1 MEVLEAQT
9 MNKKIVKKIIMIISV
24 LVILFG
30 VSYFTNLPQGK
41 ETFKS
46 TPIEIETPEPCHK
59 GILTVYD
66 NNNNEVFQY
75 VGTIN
80 IGNDGKDGQKIYIS
94 VNLDE
99 AGWLK

>member
-9 MNKKIVKKIIMIISV
+9 MNKKIVKKIIIIISV

-30 VSYFTNLPQGK
+30 VSYFTNLPQDE

-46 TPIEIETPEPCHK
+46 TPIEIKTPEPCHK

-66 NNNNEVFQY
+66 NNKEEVFQY

-80 IGNDGKDGQKIYIS
+80 IENDGTDGQKIYIS